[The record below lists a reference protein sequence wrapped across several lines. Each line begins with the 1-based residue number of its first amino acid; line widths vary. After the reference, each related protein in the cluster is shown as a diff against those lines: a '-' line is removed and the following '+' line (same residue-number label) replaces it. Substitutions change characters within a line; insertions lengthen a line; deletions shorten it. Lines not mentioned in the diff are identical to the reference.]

1 MVTILLYLE
10 REMRA
15 KEQRSVPEES
25 VLREF
30 DLIKEVAKNPNDP
43 AELDRVRQGMVFNFY
58 KHGFA
63 AYFGCA
69 PDELEDRLVLLLTGA
84 VLTKPVTDSPN

>member
-1 MVTILLYLE
+1 
-10 REMRA
+10 MRA